1 MEQHDF
7 TMIKLITGLFYDVTM
22 IIEQT
27 YFSSYLKNFIIISF
41 LYYQKVITL
50 LQLINLREKLN
61 LFSHI

>member
-1 MEQHDF
+1 
-7 TMIKLITGLFYDVTM
+7 M

-61 LFSHI
+61 LFSHIYY